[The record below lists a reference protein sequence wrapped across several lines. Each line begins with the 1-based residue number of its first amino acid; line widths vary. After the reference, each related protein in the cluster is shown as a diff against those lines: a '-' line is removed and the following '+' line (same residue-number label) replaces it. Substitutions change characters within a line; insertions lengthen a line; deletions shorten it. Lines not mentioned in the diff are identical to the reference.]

1 MRDGD
6 AQVIAASGGEVVRPV
21 LLSALDWP
29 SGMVRLTS
37 APFNVTWGGNT
48 YLGVGDLG
56 EISRVEEGPE
66 TKSYGITLAL
76 SGIRPEYLNEVTTSP
91 VQGRSCR
98 LWFGMLDDS
107 HQLIGDP
114 LEIFGGRMD
123 VATVEMGATCTITV
137 SAESRLVDWER
148 PRVRRYTHEDQ
159 QAAFP
164 GDRGL
169 EFVVGMI
176 EVELLWGRTL

>member
-6 AQVIAASGGEVVRPV
+6 AQVIAASAGAVVRRV
-21 LLSALDWP
+21 LLWARDWP
-29 SGMVRLTS
+29 AGMVRLTS
-37 APFNVTWGGNT
+37 APFNVSWGGNT

-56 EISRVEEGPE
+56 EISRVEEGIE
-66 TKSYGITLAL
+66 TKSYGITLAM
-76 SGIRPEYLNEVTTSP
+76 SGIRPEYLAEVTTAP
-91 VQGRSCR
+91 VQGRSCQ
-98 LWFGMLDDS
+98 LWFGMLDEG

-123 VATVEMGATCTITV
+123 VASVEMGQTCTITV

-169 EFVVGMI
+169 EYVAGMI
-176 EVELLWGRTL
+176 EMELLWGRTL